1 MTDIQTLT
9 RAALVN
15 PYTRASF
22 RTLDKHAKGGPFD
35 TIAALRLL
43 RRNVRD
49 VAPQAPNN
57 VQQAIARAL
66 LTYWHERRTLRS
78 TSNDSHKP
86 E

>member
-9 RAALVN
+9 RAVLVN

-22 RTLDKHAKGGPFD
+22 RTLDKHATRG
-35 TIAALRLL
+35 TINTCAALRLL

-49 VAPQAPNN
+49 VAPQSSSG

-66 LTYWHERRTLRS
+66 LTYWHERRKVD
-78 TSNDSHKP
+78 TSDNDSHT